1 MFFFFL
7 YIININS
14 YKFLYTTRIKNKFY
28 NKIMMNNNV
37 NDIINISFNSL
48 NNISFNEL
56 NNYIDEK
63 YNVSYDYMDNKY
75 NEFDAY
81 ISKKYNEVDD
91 YINKIYDELDNYMGK
106 KNALEEQSYNYVN
119 EKYNEL
125 NTYVDKTYVEVEK
138 YNGQNMSDIPD
149 YYINENLNVYDN
161 NYNYLSI
168 PLTHTAVVSHINKD
182 EEGYEYHIRSM
193 LKPNKPI
200 VVFSNESVN
209 NYKNLVELYNMKWS
223 DVKEI
228 IKVEDRYR
236 NNI

>member
-1 MFFFFL
+1 MFYFFF

-14 YKFLYTTRIKNKFY
+14 YKFLYITSIKNKFY
-28 NKIMMNNNV
+28 NKIRMNDNV
-37 NDIINISFNSL
+37 NDNVND
-48 NNISFNEL
+48 NISFNEL

-63 YNVSYDYMDNKY
+63 YNVTYDYIDNKY
-75 NEFDAY
+75 NDFDNY
-81 ISKKYNEVDD
+81 KSKNEVDD
-91 YINKIYDELDNYMGK
+91 YIDKIRDELDNYIGK
-106 KNALEEQSYNYVN
+106 KNVLEEQSSNYVD

-125 NTYVDKTYVEVEK
+125 NTYINRTYVEVEK
-138 YNGQNMSDIPD
+138 YNGQNISDIPD
-149 YYINENLNVYDN
+149 YYISENLHVYDN

-168 PLTHTAVVSHINKD
+168 PLTHTAVVSHIDKD